1 MLIRSSITLDHRNH
15 SRPEFDSKING
26 KPLNL
31 FRDTIISAFAKE
43 NGLERDMNGCRKV
56 LLKGECDFNNL
67 QMVSAIL

>member
-1 MLIRSSITLDHRNH
+1 MLHHRDH
-15 SRPEFDSKING
+15 SRSEFDSRING

-31 FRDTIISAFAKE
+31 FHDMIISALVKE

-56 LLKGECDFNNL
+56 LPKGECDLNNL